1 MRPTPLVLALCLSAC
16 ASRARPASPPTVA
29 PPPAAR
35 AEPAPTTP
43 EAPAEPAPS
52 PEVDRSASA
61 AAASSPD
68 APPPVAEP
76 TREEPVKIDTRELV
90 GTRVVHV
97 GDSFVQAGLAQAL
110 RVRLRELGARYSVL
124 SRTSAYTTTF
134 VHDDELGALLSP
146 KPDLVLVTLGANEF
160 ESPAPSAHAPAIR
173 ALVKRIG
180 ASPCVWVAPVSWK
193 KDTGIL
199 DVVRANV
206 APCVYFDSDAL
217 VGDVPRQ
224 RDHIH
229 PSAEGGARWADALF
243 RWLIDHRKSGAKW
256 AIQPRP

>member
-1 MRPTPLVLALCLSAC
+1 MGGQRRRHGERADLAVELGGI
-16 ASRARPASPPTVA
+16 
-29 PPPAAR
+29 
-35 AEPAPTTP
+35 
-43 EAPAEPAPS
+43 EAGAGLS
-52 PEVDRSASA
+52 PEVGSQLEVAVSR
-61 AAASSPD
+61 
-68 APPPVAEP
+68 PVGEHAE
-76 TREEPVKIDTRELV
+76 EVADV
-90 GTRVVHV
+90 GLGVEA
-97 GDSFVQAGLAQAL
+97 VQACG
-110 RVRLRELGARYSVL
+110 G
-124 SRTSAYTTTF
+124 
-134 VHDDELGALLSP
+134 DE
-146 KPDLVLVTLGANEF
+146 
-160 ESPAPSAHAPAIR
+160 
-173 ALVKRIG
+173 
-180 ASPCVWVAPVSWK
+180 PVSWK